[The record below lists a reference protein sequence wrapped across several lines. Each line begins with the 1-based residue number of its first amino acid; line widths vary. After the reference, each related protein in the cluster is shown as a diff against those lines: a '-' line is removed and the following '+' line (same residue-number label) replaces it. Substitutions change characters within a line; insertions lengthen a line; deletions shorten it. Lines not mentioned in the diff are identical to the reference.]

1 MTTDEDP
8 TKTMTDAQWAAEMA
22 THALDRGRI
31 ELGYQLAKIAV
42 QAQRHERAQ
51 SAKSALFGDADH
63 SQPIPYVP
71 AYTFDRLHEKNPVDG
86 AAIGTAPVDAP
97 LCEAHGQPMLAGL
110 VGDDGKPEWHCVCTR
125 GGVEKPIEHAVA
137 QVDQAIEQLPAPP
150 AQGRCVAEIMHVR
163 GTEQFREPCRG
174 PLYWTETPGAPGHT
188 GRWAHV
194 DPALDAQHPPL
205 I

>member
-51 SAKSALFGDADH
+51 GAKSALFGDAEH

-71 AYTFDRLHEKNPVDG
+71 AFTFDRLHEKNPIDA

-97 LCEAHGQPMLAGL
+97 LSEANGL
-110 VGDDGKPEWHCVCTR
+110 
-125 GGVEKPIEHAVA
+125 IEHAVA

-150 AQGRCVAEIMHVR
+150 AQGRCVAEILHVR
-163 GTEQFREPCRG
+163 GTEQYREPCRG